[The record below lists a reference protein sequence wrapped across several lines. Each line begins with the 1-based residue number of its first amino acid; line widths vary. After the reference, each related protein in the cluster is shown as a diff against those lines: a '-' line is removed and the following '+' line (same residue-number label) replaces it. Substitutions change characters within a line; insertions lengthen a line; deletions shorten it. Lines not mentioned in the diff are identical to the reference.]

1 MFLRMVRAVLL
12 NEKRNDVHEINVDL
26 SPEKN
31 EIYKILR
38 GKATFLGQWEDELV
52 VILKCRESVLDLK
65 INENVLPRPFS
76 NMEVNG
82 RILLIRMDE
91 ESEPQNFTKVEYDDM
106 CRNSPHMTRFV
117 ASKVYTRSAP
127 RVYMTRSVTSRVCLA
142 V

>member
-76 NMEVNG
+76 NMEVM
-82 RILLIRMDE
+82 RPICKDQVYIFTMLRKSLI
-91 ESEPQNFTKVEYDDM
+91 
-106 CRNSPHMTRFV
+106 
-117 ASKVYTRSAP
+117 
-127 RVYMTRSVTSRVCLA
+127 
-142 V
+142 